1 MVVSL
6 SLIKG
11 LFLVTLVFVDQ
22 YYIIRRVWS
31 QLAVI
36 PAYITKSQLRENLG
50 GQWNR
55 CSIVGRVPG
64 SGNYKSGQLN
74 AGNAGTTIP
83 PDTKDLV
90 EKEPRS
96 PPFTCYQARRRIGC

>member
-11 LFLVTLVFVDQ
+11 FFLVTLVFVDQ
-22 YYIIRRVWS
+22 YYIVRRVWS

-36 PAYITKSQLRENLG
+36 PAYLMEPQRCENFG

-55 CSIVGRVPG
+55 FSIVGRVPG
-64 SGNYKSGQLN
+64 SGKYKSGQSN

-83 PDTKDLV
+83 P
-90 EKEPRS
+90 
-96 PPFTCYQARRRIGC
+96 G

>member
-64 SGNYKSGQLN
+64 SGKYKSGQLN

-83 PDTKDLV
+83 PGFERGSRKNLV
-90 EKEPRS
+90 EKEARS
-96 PPFTCYQARRRIGC
+96 PPFTC